1 MANTPAASPISNLQF
16 PIARKHWRLRGRFP
30 EGDLAAAPYPPL
42 IRHLLWHRGVRTP
55 AEAAALMEGAPV
67 EHDPLLLPDIEPA
80 LARIQRA
87 IAEGELIAVYGDF
100 DVDGV
105 TASAILSE
113 GLRDLY
119 RGSGARPDDLDRGS
133 GIHPDPDSR
142 VLTYIPDRFSEGYG
156 VNTEAI
162 DKLHALGV
170 GLIVSADCGTSSI
183 PEVAH
188 ARKLGIDAIVLDHHT
203 VPSELPDTVA
213 LINPKRP
220 GNRYPEPELA
230 SGGLAFKLMAALY
243 ARMDR
248 PFDPARYLDLVALST
263 VCDVAPLRD
272 ENRSLVR
279 RGLQAL
285 AQTSRPGL
293 RALLEASGVSFEG
306 RNARIDADTIG
317 YALGP
322 RLNAAGR
329 LAHAQLALDLLM
341 ETDEDRARER
351 ALQLTELNQQRQQAT
366 SDAMAMARELLAEE
380 DPDAPLIFIGHP
392 DIPSG
397 IVGIVSGRLAEE
409 FYRPAVVYERGET
422 TSRASC
428 RSIPEFDISEAL
440 RTAPDLMLRFGG
452 HRAAAGFTAA
462 NDNLPALK
470 AALQAHAREELAGL
484 ELAPVLDIDAAV
496 PLRSLNGRLIREIF
510 RMAPFGEANPEPTF
524 LSRDVEVADV
534 RLLGEDGAHLRL
546 RLRDG
551 RVTWPAI
558 AFHINAPM
566 GARLGGNGRAS
577 TDPEVSGV
585 DGEATAIVAP
595 GDRIDVVY
603 TFSRDRGDAG
613 ALELRVKDLAPATSP
628 P

>member
-1 MANTPAASPISNLQF
+1 
-16 PIARKHWRLRGRFP
+16 
-30 EGDLAAAPYPPL
+30 
-42 IRHLLWHRGVRTP
+42 
-55 AEAAALMEGAPV
+55 
-67 EHDPLLLPDIEPA
+67 
-80 LARIQRA
+80 
-87 IAEGELIAVYGDF
+87 GELIAVYGDF

-113 GLRDLY
+113 GLAAL
-119 RGSGARPDDLDRGS
+119 GAS
-133 GIHPDPDSR
+133 I
-142 VLTYIPDRFSEGYG
+142 LTYIPDRFSEGYG

-162 DKLHALGV
+162 DRLHARGV
-170 GLIVSADCGTSSI
+170 GLILSADCGTSSI

-188 ARKLGIDAIVLDHHT
+188 ARKLGIDAIVIDHHT
-203 VPSELPDTVA
+203 VPAELPDTIA

-230 SGGLAFKLMAALY
+230 SGGLAFKLMSALY
-243 ARMDR
+243 ARMGR
-248 PFDPARYLDLVALST
+248 PFDPDRYLDLVALST
-263 VCDVAPLRD
+263 ICDVAPLRD
-272 ENRSLVR
+272 ENRSLVQ

-293 RALLEASGVSFEG
+293 RALLDASGVDPS
-306 RNARIDADTIG
+306 RIDADTIG

-322 RLNAAGR
+322 RLHAAGR
-329 LAHAQLALDLLM
+329 LAHAQLALDLLT
-341 ETDEDRARER
+341 ETGEDNARER

-366 SDAMAMARELLAEE
+366 AEAMALARDLLADE

-397 IVGIVSGRLAEE
+397 IVGIVAGRLAEE
-409 FYRPAVVYERGET
+409 FYRPAVVYERGEAE
-422 TSRASC
+422 SRASC
-428 RSIPEFDISEAL
+428 RSIPEFDIAAAL

-452 HRAAAGFTAA
+452 HRAAAGFTAT
-462 NDNLPALK
+462 NDNLPVLK
-470 AALQAHAREELAGL
+470 AALQAHTREALAGL
-484 ELAPVLDIDAAV
+484 DLAPVLDIDAAV
-496 PLRSLNGRLIREIF
+496 PLRSLNGRLIHGIF

-558 AFHINAPM
+558 AFHLN
-566 GARLGGNGRAS
+566 GNGRTNGANAP
-577 TDPEVSGV
+577 TTAGNETLA
-585 DGEATAIVAP
+585 EHAAIVAP

-603 TFSRDRGDAG
+603 TFSQDRASTGARLGGDSG
-613 ALELRVKDLAPATSP
+613 ALELRVKDLAPAAPTPVSS
-628 P
+628 